1 MNCGKNFVIFLFS
14 FSSYLISFPLGIAL
28 GNLFR
33 GVPINENGNFFL
45 LLWTYFL
52 PGIDA
57 GIVDISTLFFGFL
70 SSVFFALH
78 GSLFLNMKMNHAL
91 QKKCQRIASSLLLLL
106 PLLSIISYFWTSKVQ
121 TFFLKNLLITP
132 FSNLSNWSFFMLTR
146 YFSKFKIP

>member
-1 MNCGKNFVIFLFS
+1 VIFLFS

-57 GIVDISTLFFGFL
+57 GIVDISTLLFGFL

-78 GSLFLNMKMNHAL
+78 GSLFLNMKMSHAL
-91 QKKCQRIASSLLLLL
+91 QKNVNGLQVA
-106 PLLSIISYFWTSKVQ
+106 
-121 TFFLKNLLITP
+121 FFYYYP
-132 FSNLSNWSFFMLTR
+132 
-146 YFSKFKIP
+146 Y

>member
-1 MNCGKNFVIFLFS
+1 MIYRSKSVQRLTINCGKNFVIFLFS

-57 GIVDISTLFFGFL
+57 GIVDISTLLFGFL

-78 GSLFLNMKMNHAL
+78 GSLFLNMKMSHAL
-91 QKKCQRIASSLLLLL
+91 QKNVNGLQVA
-106 PLLSIISYFWTSKVQ
+106 
-121 TFFLKNLLITP
+121 FFYYYP
-132 FSNLSNWSFFMLTR
+132 
-146 YFSKFKIP
+146 Y